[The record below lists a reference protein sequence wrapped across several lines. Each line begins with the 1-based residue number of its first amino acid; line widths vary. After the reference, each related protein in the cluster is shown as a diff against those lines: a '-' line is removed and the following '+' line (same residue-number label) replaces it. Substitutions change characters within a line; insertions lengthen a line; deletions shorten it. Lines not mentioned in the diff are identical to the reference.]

1 MKEVFYM
8 PFKRN
13 NQKNEK
19 ATLGNIQKM
28 SFRFQIILIVT
39 LALFLG
45 FAGSFINVQFEIER
59 RDQNLQNVAEAIAKS
74 PLIVD
79 AEY

>member
-13 NQKNEK
+13 SQKNEK

-59 RDQNLQNVAEAIAKS
+59 REIGRAHV
-74 PLIVD
+74 
-79 AEY
+79 

>member
-59 RDQNLQNVAEAIAKS
+59 RDQNL
-74 PLIVD
+74 
-79 AEY
+79 